1 MGQGGMGTVYEALHV
16 IVKRRFAVK
25 FLRADL
31 AQRRD
36 ALARFQREAAAAGA
50 LESENIAQAVD
61 FGIADDGAP
70 YIVMEYLLGR
80 DLARLL
86 KCAGPLAVERAT
98 DIVIQ
103 ACNGIQAAHA
113 AGVIHRD
120 LKPANLYICRRSD
133 ESDLVKIVDFGI
145 AKLQA
150 ADPGNTITSTG
161 GILGTPAYMSPE
173 QARGSSL
180 LDERADVYALGVILY
195 ELLSG
200 HTPHPGDS
208 HNAVI
213 YHISTQAAL
222 PLEAFDRELPS
233 ELIVAVM
240 RALATN
246 SEERQ
251 ASAAE
256 FARQLAPFARRE
268 VWPIPEESASAVSN
282 SRQSISTLLSVYPPH
297 REASAVVDSRES
309 ISTLLSAHP
318 QHYKRISSSP
328 LVVAHPTSN
337 ARGLKRKVTV
347 AGAAVALALLVAFG
361 IAARHKLR
369 VNATDELGGLTE
381 AKSKVTSAGVDIAT
395 PITTPTPGRD
405 NTPTTAD
412 FAPAINTHPA
422 PEPQVSPAANTKA
435 PLVTTSRVQR
445 PRDTGGRP
453 SGHPPPLNSSSV
465 ASSNPAGLNG
475 VRVTFDSKNPYE

>member
-1 MGQGGMGTVYEALHV
+1 MGTVYEALHV

-36 ALARFQREAAAAGA
+36 ALSRFQREAAAAGA

-86 KCAGPLAVERAT
+86 KCAGPLPVERAA

-161 GILGTPAYMSPE
+161 GIVVTPAYMSPE

-222 PLEAFDRELPS
+222 PLEDRELPT
-233 ELIVAVM
+233 ELIAAVM

-268 VWPIPEESASAVSN
+268 VWPIPEESASAVFN
-282 SRQSISTLLSVYPPH
+282 SRESISTLLSVYPPRH
-297 REASAVVDSRES
+297 EASAVFDARES

-318 QHYKRISSSP
+318 QHYERISSTP
-328 LVVAHPTSN
+328 VVDAHPTSN

-381 AKSKVTSAGVDIAT
+381 AKSKVTSPGVDIAN

-412 FAPAINTHPA
+412 FAPATNTRPG
-422 PEPQVSPAANTKA
+422 PEPQAFPAANTKA